1 MPDTHRPPNTF
12 KRAIE
17 QAPAVVKRT
26 IYTCGIAVGIASV
39 ILCAA
44 TVVRINV
51 EPYPLKEDPTLLAM
65 FHAAAGGVV
74 YGYISACTFLFI
86 MRPSRITWLS
96 ISVAVPLSLLMYAV
110 GNTTSFREW
119 SELNGVALLWTIVV
133 PSCIVALWW
142 APSVRTYARQ
152 RGAPPGDASPSQST
166 PSPKA

>member
-1 MPDTHRPPNTF
+1 
-12 KRAIE
+12 
-17 QAPAVVKRT
+17 
-26 IYTCGIAVGIASV
+26 
-39 ILCAA
+39 
-44 TVVRINV
+44 
-51 EPYPLKEDPTLLAM
+51 
-65 FHAAAGGVV
+65 
-74 YGYISACTFLFI
+74 
-86 MRPSRITWLS
+86 
-96 ISVAVPLSLLMYAV
+96 V